1 MWQWST
7 ESYRRVEWE
16 KHTAVIAA
24 VVAAVGL
31 ALTAWGTVK
40 SAQVADD
47 QLTQSQEQRED
58 SVRSQASRITM
69 WAQGGTLFIANR
81 SPDPANALLVSPWG
95 GRDQLIGTL
104 PPCTRMEISRG
115 TREHLMPPTGDV
127 AALQFSDADGRGW
140 SRTSHGRLSALKTPT
155 PWLGGFDLYAGEPR
169 ETLTGQGVRLEEMD
183 DCGTGN

>member
-69 WAQGGTLFIANR
+69 WAQGE
-81 SPDPANALLVSPWG
+81 
-95 GRDQLIGTL
+95 
-104 PPCTRMEISRG
+104 PCS
-115 TREHLMPPTGDV
+115 
-127 AALQFSDADGRGW
+127 
-140 SRTSHGRLSALKTPT
+140 
-155 PWLGGFDLYAGEPR
+155 
-169 ETLTGQGVRLEEMD
+169 
-183 DCGTGN
+183 